1 MRSRA
6 EAAEAREKQLKNE
19 LTVAHARIKQ
29 IEAMAQEKLAQK
41 ERQLGEATRR
51 IRELELDLEHVMAA
65 AARYTRREVLVEHL
79 GGQLQNAVTATTPM
93 YQDLPSVPIAQATPG
108 MYTPAAYQ
116 PLAPEAYAPF
126 PSASQQAAAYTMP
139 PSEPAVV
146 ASTPAST
153 PAAMTMVPPQPTPQ
167 AAPVAPPPPAPAPPV
182 PPPPAPT
189 PSQVKPAARQTPSK
203 SVSFAPPAP
212 PAPPKAAA
220 PSPAALAAEIASR
233 RQAAKE
239 ASSTS
244 TTTRPPPAP
253 EMAEIGYDSDPE
265 PSPKPPPLPGQ
276 GARDPSTVA
285 FDALPDPTQMQGKPR
300 HKFSFQEHIPENSPR
315 HRLSV
320 IMRKLK
326 DPVGQLRGSLDR
338 QSPVT
343 AK

>member
-1 MRSRA
+1 MVM
-6 EAAEAREKQLKNE
+6 QMQ
-19 LTVAHARIKQ
+19 ARI
-29 IEAMAQEKLAQK
+29 AQEKLAQK

-116 PLAPEAYAPF
+116 SLAPEAYAPF

-153 PAAMTMVPPQPTPQ
+153 PAAMTMAPPQPPPQ
-167 AAPVAPPPPAPAPPV
+167 AAPGAPPPPAPAPPV

-189 PSQVKPAARQTPSK
+189 PPQAKPAARQTPSK

-212 PAPPKAAA
+212 PAAHRRDRRDFA
-220 PSPAALAAEIASR
+220 PTPRLPRGYRAMAPAATGWQPYRR
-233 RQAAKE
+233 RQ
-239 ASSTS
+239 
-244 TTTRPPPAP
+244 PA
-253 EMAEIGYDSDPE
+253 
-265 PSPKPPPLPGQ
+265 LPG
-276 GARDPSTVA
+276 ARN
-285 FDALPDPTQMQGKPR
+285 
-300 HKFSFQEHIPENSPR
+300 H
-315 HRLSV
+315 
-320 IMRKLK
+320 
-326 DPVGQLRGSLDR
+326 
-338 QSPVT
+338 
-343 AK
+343 